1 MALARVVTFEDVSG
15 DRIAQLKRQIE
26 EGERPEDLPAT
37 EIVILHDAEGQAAL
51 AILYFENEE
60 DYRRG
65 DEIMNAMPAD
75 DTPGRRGSVTK
86 YEVAVRRTA

>member
-37 EIVILHDAEGQAAL
+37 EITILHDAEGQAAL

-75 DTPGRRGSVTK
+75 GTPGRRGSVTK